1 MSGEATTT
9 IEQVPPAKPRSQWGA
24 RSIASLL
31 IFIIAAVFTPIALVG
46 HWGHRTVI
54 DSARYIDTVGPL
66 IDQPEVQES
75 LASAVT
81 EAVVAKADTENQV
94 EGLLNKL
101 FPDSNLTG
109 AIASPIASGINS
121 LIGELV
127 TKFIASDQFAT
138 VWVELNKAAQKGLL
152 AALEGGDSGPIQIK
166 GPDVV
171 LDISS
176 ALAVIQQHLV
186 DNGITAAQNI
196 TIPDNDRQIVLMSSP
211 ALEQVRFIYS
221 FTSPILQWF
230 PLVIAAM
237 FALSIALARRR
248 ARTVVAAGIV
258 LVVTGV
264 VVLFALAAGESAFTN
279 QLANTPFASAA
290 NVFWETLLA
299 YLIAGIQAVLTLGIV
314 VIVAGW
320 FGGRTKIARL
330 ARGHVVAGLTEIGQR
345 LPEGFRAFGAVVK
358 QYQEYIRWAIYMIV
372 LLLIVFGD
380 LLTVTSILWSV
391 LLAAGLVTVVQVLV
405 GAGEAPTEASTT
417 VIPAEGEAS
426 IV

>member
-66 IDQPEVQES
+66 INQPEVQES

-211 ALEQVRFIYS
+211 ALEQIRFIYS

-258 LVVTGV
+258 LVVTGI

-279 QLANTPFASAA
+279 QLASTPFASAA

-314 VIVAGW
+314 VILAGW

-358 QYQEYIRWAIYMIV
+358 QYQEYIRWAIYVIV
-372 LLLIVFGD
+372 LLLILFGD
-380 LLTVTSILWSV
+380 LLTVASILWAV

-405 GAGEAPTEASTT
+405 GAAEAPAESSTT
-417 VIPAEGEAS
+417 VMPAEGEAS
-426 IV
+426 IL